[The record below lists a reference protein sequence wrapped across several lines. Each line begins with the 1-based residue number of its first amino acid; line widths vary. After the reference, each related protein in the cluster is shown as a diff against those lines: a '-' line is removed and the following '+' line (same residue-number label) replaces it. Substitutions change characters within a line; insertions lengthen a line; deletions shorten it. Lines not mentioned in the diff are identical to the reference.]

1 MNPIRKKMVD
11 ELMHE
16 RQLGALIFWRP
27 EELVMMLGYY
37 PLWGISFLIYTNDEK
52 PVLFVPVLEP
62 KDILPSG
69 IEIRTFP
76 WGELTS
82 SNPWD
87 ILFEEIQK
95 LLNEKNISEKSISF
109 IQERGGVTPCR
120 MSGETPQ
127 LPVNLIGSLLK
138 INNGKFK
145 ESDTQL
151 LGLFEFKTED
161 DLKGIRL
168 AHKVVGKAVAI
179 FNKNAIPGMTE
190 ARLAALIEFE
200 IALAMENSAISSSKG
215 WPQVQSGINVVNGGR
230 FNRSTAKIINNGD
243 HVMLELA
250 ACVNGYWV
258 DITRTVQVG
267 EVSEQQNEIY
277 KTVSEAQQFAIQAIR
292 PGVLM
297 KDIDAIARTHIE
309 KAGYGK
315 YYNHALGH
323 HVGFRYHDA
332 GQGFSPF
339 SSGVLQEGMVLT
351 VEPGVYGEEL
361 KSGVRIEDNLLV
373 TKDGYKLLSNY

>member
-1 MNPIRKKMVD
+1 MI
-11 ELMHE
+11 
-16 RQLGALIFWRP
+16 
-27 EELVMMLGYY
+27 
-37 PLWGISFLIYTNDEK
+37 
-52 PVLFVPVLEP
+52 
-62 KDILPSG
+62 
-69 IEIRTFP
+69 
-76 WGELTS
+76 
-82 SNPWD
+82 
-87 ILFEEIQK
+87 
-95 LLNEKNISEKSISF
+95 
-109 IQERGGVTPCR
+109 
-120 MSGETPQ
+120 
-127 LPVNLIGSLLK
+127 
-138 INNGKFK
+138 
-145 ESDTQL
+145 
-151 LGLFEFKTED
+151 
-161 DLKGIRL
+161 
-168 AHKVVGKAVAI
+168 
-179 FNKNAIPGMTE
+179 
-190 ARLAALIEFE
+190 IEFE
-200 IALAMENSAISSSKG
+200 IALAMEDSEISSAKG

-230 FNRSTAKIINNGD
+230 FNRSTAKTINNGD

-258 DITRTVQVG
+258 DITRTIQVG

-277 KTVSEAQQFAIQAIR
+277 KTVSEAQQLAIQAIR
-292 PGVLM
+292 PGALM

-373 TKDGYKLLSNY
+373 TKDGYELLSDY